1 MFTPMLSY
9 HNRIKTL
16 EEALRI
22 TEDRINNFN
31 GENETLSYLKE
42 QKSKYFDELR
52 RLRKLQW
59 EEDHERV
66 NFDDDR

>member
-1 MFTPMLSY
+1 MSY
-9 HNRIKTL
+9 HNKIKTL
-16 EEALRI
+16 EESCRI
-22 TEDRINNFN
+22 LDQRIDAHTGDDTVLKN
-31 GENETLSYLKE
+31 LKE

-66 NFDDDR
+66 NFDDER

>member
-1 MFTPMLSY
+1 MSY
-9 HNRIKTL
+9 HNKIKTL
-16 EEALRI
+16 EESCRILDQRIETHTGDDTALK
-22 TEDRINNFN
+22 N
-31 GENETLSYLKE
+31 LKE

-66 NFDDDR
+66 NFDDER

>member
-1 MFTPMLSY
+1 MSY

-16 EEALRI
+16 EEGYRI
-22 TEDRINNFN
+22 LESRISDFN
-31 GENETLSYLKE
+31 GDNEELSKLKE

-66 NFDDDR
+66 NFDDER

>member
-1 MFTPMLSY
+1 MSY

-52 RLRKLQW
+52 RLRKLQ
-59 EEDHERV
+59 
-66 NFDDDR
+66 

>member
-1 MFTPMLSY
+1 MSY
-9 HNRIKTL
+9 NYKIKTL
-16 EEALRI
+16 EEGLRI
-22 TEDRINNFN
+22 LETRISNFQGN
-31 GENETLSYLKE
+31 DQDLVQLKE

-66 NFDDDR
+66 NFDDER

>member
-1 MFTPMLSY
+1 MSY
-9 HNRIKTL
+9 HAKIRTL
-16 EEALRI
+16 EESYRVISDKISLAQK
-22 TEDRINNFN
+22 D
-31 GENETLSYLKE
+31 ETFDKE
-42 QKSKYFDELR
+42 VLNSMKSQQSMYFDELR